1 MTFSRAE
8 TLAPDQGALYP
19 GKSID
24 CDFINKCFVKP
35 VNQIIKLTSE
45 AVTLIQRHF
54 KWNHSNKSGF
64 YFLDFF
70 SRVSFFSF
78 LFVLVF
84 VYNTINNWDKNY
96 HLNVKVIWRSMNFHL
111 ITRLSGHQLPA
122 WQLIGFVLF
131 QQSSETSCRNVW
143 KKCWY
148 ELTTADI
155 FFLHSMNVQ
164 NVCVQTKQLRL
175 I

>member
-24 CDFINKCFVKP
+24 YDFINKCFVKP

-45 AVTLIQRHF
+45 AVTLVQRHF

-78 LFVLVF
+78 PICF
-84 VYNTINNWDKNY
+84 
-96 HLNVKVIWRSMNFHL
+96 
-111 ITRLSGHQLPA
+111 
-122 WQLIGFVLF
+122 GFCL
-131 QQSSETSCRNVW
+131 
-143 KKCWY
+143 
-148 ELTTADI
+148 
-155 FFLHSMNVQ
+155 
-164 NVCVQTKQLRL
+164 
-175 I
+175 